1 MEPPTKEPGRPGTW
15 WIAGGLVIALL
26 GTGGSLFLSLGMEL
40 KACPLCFYQRSFMMG
55 VMAVLAVGLATDR
68 AASMRY
74 GLVSIPMAAAGLG
87 VAAFHEYLVV
97 SGVLECP
104 PGVFGIGTAPFQSLA
119 LFVVLTV
126 FLILGTRTGSG
137 RLGAIAASVVLGLL
151 LAWGSVASSPP
162 LPPAPSKPYDP
173 ETQPL
178 EMCRPKYHAEAEDA
192 DSES

>member
-1 MEPPTKEPGRPGTW
+1 MEPPTNESKRPGTW

-26 GTGGSLFLSLGMEL
+26 GTGGSLFLSLGMDL

-55 VMAVLAVGLATDR
+55 VLAVLGVGLVTDR
-68 AASMRY
+68 AGSMRY

-119 LFVVLTV
+119 LFAVLTIA
-126 FLILGTRTGSG
+126 LIVGTRTGG
-137 RLGAIAASVVLGLL
+137 GCLGAIGASAALGFL

-178 EMCRPKYHAEAEDA
+178 EMCRPKYHPEAV
-192 DSES
+192 